1 MAVASASRR
10 RQYAEATRTALL
22 SAAEILIAERGYA
35 DVSIDEICVR
45 AGVTKGAL
53 YHHFASKRELFRALC
68 DHVEDSW
75 VDEMVEAVSGEDDPL
90 RRLLMGCD
98 AFLEGCL
105 DPARQRI
112 LVLDGPA
119 VLGGDPMHS
128 GRGVALLGRALRE
141 AMDAGELERQPIAP
155 LARLLY
161 GALTEAS
168 TAIARDR
175 DQARARKDMG
185 AALRRLI
192 EGLGPAT

>member
-1 MAVASASRR
+1 MALASASRR
-10 RQYAEATRTALL
+10 QQYAEATRTALL
-22 SAAEILIAERGYA
+22 SAAELLIAERGYA

-53 YHHFASKRELFRALC
+53 YHHFASKRDLFRALC

-185 AALRRLI
+185 AALLRLI
-192 EGLGPAT
+192 EGLGPAS

>member
-1 MAVASASRR
+1 MAVVSASRR

-35 DVSIDEICVR
+35 DVSIDEVCVR

>member
-10 RQYAEATRTALL
+10 QQYAEATRTGLL
-22 SAAEILIAERGYA
+22 SAAETLIAERGYA

-75 VDEMVEAVSGEDDPL
+75 VDEMVDAVSGEHDPL

>member
-1 MAVASASRR
+1 MAVVSASRR

>member
-10 RQYAEATRTALL
+10 QQHAEATRTALL
-22 SAAEILIAERGYA
+22 EAAETLIAEHGYA

-53 YHHFASKRELFRALC
+53 YHHFESKRDLFRALC
-68 DHVEDSW
+68 AYVEDSW
-75 VDEMVEAVSGEDDPL
+75 VDEMVEEVSGEQDPL
-90 RRLLMGCD
+90 RRLMMGCD

-128 GRGVALLGRALRE
+128 GRGAALLGHALGE
-141 AMDAGELERQPIAP
+141 AMDAGEIERQPIAP

-168 TAIARDR
+168 TAIARDNN
-175 DQARARKDMG
+175 QARARKEMG

-192 EGLGPAT
+192 EGLGPGS